1 MDRKGC
7 RFFGGGKGLCIKK
20 KKQTILGSILFYIG
34 LLVLW
39 QIVFWMGTEVLA
51 IWESYTFPS
60 IVGIIERFF
69 ELWKDGTIAES
80 IGYSLGRGVIGY
92 IISCIIG
99 CIVGAV
105 ILNVKYLNTYLKP
118 MLMGIQTLPSICW
131 VPFAILWFGLGENSI
146 LFVII
151 MGSALSI
158 ALLVESSVRNV
169 DKIYVQAASTMGA
182 KGIKMLYKVII
193 PAAIP
198 MLISGFRQGWSFAW
212 RALMAGEV
220 ISSSVGLGYTLMV
233 GRNLADINQVMLV
246 MIIIV
251 IIGIIVDKV
260 FFSFI
265 EKRVLRKRGVY
276 IG

>member
-1 MDRKGC
+1 MY
-7 RFFGGGKGLCIKK
+7 KK
-20 KKQTILGSILFYIG
+20 EKKQTILGSILFYIG

-158 ALLVESSVRNV
+158 ALSVESSVRNV

-220 ISSSVGLGYTLMV
+220 ISSSVGLVYTLMV